1 MAPVKSPAQ
10 RVLLTSCLVATA
22 SAAILAGPQVA
33 PPATVGSLEA
43 RLTALRETAKL
54 PAVAGAVFTS
64 GQVLQQSAVGVRR
77 LGAEAPV
84 TLDDRWHIGSIT
96 KSFTAT
102 LVAKFVERGDLKW
115 TQTLGEVLGADRARA
130 YASVTIEHLLSH
142 RAGLPANLTAAMTL
156 TLRTATAPVTAQR
169 QQAVEALLAT
179 TPASAPGERYLYSN
193 AGYILIAAVIEARV
207 GRAWEDIVQA
217 EILSPIGLSS
227 AGFGPPGAADAL
239 AEPRGHRRQADSS
252 LLPVEPGV
260 FADNPPFLGP
270 AGRLHMT
277 IADLARWGQEHLR
290 GERGADGLVKAAT
303 FQYLHRPPAGGDYA
317 LGWAVR
323 TIGGR
328 RAVWHNGS
336 NTLWYA
342 AVAFDPV
349 ADRGA
354 ALVTNGSIGA
364 QAAIEGALAQLL
376 GGS

>member
-1 MAPVKSPAQ
+1 
-10 RVLLTSCLVATA
+10 VAA
-22 SAAILAGPQVA
+22 SAAAVLARPQVA
-33 PPATVGSLEA
+33 TPPGGSLEA
-43 RLTALRETAKL
+43 RLAALRDTAKL

-64 GQVLQQSAVGVRR
+64 GQVVQQSAIGVRR
-77 LGAEAPV
+77 LGADAAV
-84 TLDDRWHIGSIT
+84 TLGDRWHIGSIT

-102 LVAKFVERGDLKW
+102 LVARFVERGDLKW
-115 TQTLGEVLGADRARA
+115 TQTLGELIGADRART
-130 YASVTIEHLLSH
+130 YAPVTIEHLLSH
-142 RAGLPANLTAAMTL
+142 RAGLPANLSPAMTL
-156 TLRTATAPVTAQR
+156 TLRESTAPVNAQR
-169 QQAVEALLAT
+169 QQAVDAILAS

-193 AGYILIAAVIEARV
+193 AGYILMGAVLEARA
-207 GRAWEDIVQA
+207 GRAWEEILQA
-217 EILSPIGLSS
+217 EILSPTGLSS
-227 AGFGPPGAADAL
+227 AGFGPPGVADAL
-239 AEPRGHRRQADSS
+239 SEPRGHRRQADSS
-252 LLPVEPGV
+252 LLPVEPGI

-303 FQYLHRPPAGGDYA
+303 FQYLHRPPAGADYA

-323 TIGGR
+323 TIGGH
-328 RAVWHNGS
+328 RAMWHNGS

-349 ADRGA
+349 ADRGV